1 MTMIHQLLKT
11 KGHDFHSV
19 GPDESVYAAIKL
31 MADKDVGS
39 LLVMDGDK
47 LVGIIT
53 ERHYARD
60 VMLKGRTSP
69 QTPVRDIMETDVV
82 CVGPH
87 ETVDGALE
95 VMTHERV
102 RHLPVLNGEKIIG
115 IVSIGDLVKNIID
128 DQRFTIDQL
137 EGYIN
142 GEFRPH

>member
-11 KGHDFHSV
+11 KGHDFYSV
-19 GPDESVYAAIKL
+19 GPDESVYAAMKL
-31 MADKDVGS
+31 MAAKHVGS
-39 LLVMDGDK
+39 LLVMDGEK

-60 VMLKGRTSP
+60 IVLKGRASP
-69 QTPVRDIMETDVV
+69 QTPVRDIMETEVV

-95 VMTHERV
+95 VMTRERI
-102 RHLPVLNGEKIIG
+102 RHLPVLNGGKIIG

-128 DQRFTIDQL
+128 DQSFTIDQL

-142 GEFRPH
+142 GELRPH